1 MTEALVA
8 QIASNAQSRELAARA
23 AEERASTRA
32 KMADSISPATKKAYD
47 HAWRTFSGWC
57 ADRVTLTGDRID
69 PAAASPDAIAD
80 FCSWA
85 ADAGKSLSTVRLWR
99 CAITKAYTVRDIPS
113 PTHTHAVKM
122 TMTGIAR
129 QIGSAQVGMDALTPA
144 QIARVI
150 RTIDRGENPNR
161 GDDIRAIRD
170 RALLL
175 LGFATGQRI
184 SNLAAL
190 KVSDVTIVAEGLQIT
205 ERRSKTDQEGRGR
218 EIPVPTQSNTVFC
231 AAQALA
237 FWRELELPRSQ
248 FRVSKTDGL
257 DENGEF
263 NGIWEPW
270 PDAAVTDQWPLFC
283 ATNAHD
289 VVLLYKPLHVDRIR
303 QILNERI
310 AAAGIEGHFSGHT
323 MRVSMITNAAK
334 AGKSMHKIMAQS
346 GHKSPA
352 MVLRYIREADAFRD
366 NAVAGVFDGVDADG

>member
-1 MTEALVA
+1 
-8 QIASNAQSRELAARA
+8 
-23 AEERASTRA
+23 
-32 KMADSISPATKKAYD
+32 
-47 HAWRTFSGWC
+47 
-57 ADRVTLTGDRID
+57 
-69 PAAASPDAIAD
+69 
-80 FCSWA
+80 
-85 ADAGKSLSTVRLWR
+85 
-99 CAITKAYTVRDIPS
+99 
-113 PTHTHAVKM
+113 M

-129 QIGSAQVGMDALTPA
+129 QIGAPQVGMDALSPA
-144 QIARVI
+144 QIAKMI

-175 LGFATGQRI
+175 IGFATGMRI

-190 KVSDVTIVAEGLQIT
+190 KLSDIKVVSEGLQIT

-218 EIPVPTQSNTVFC
+218 MIAVPTETNTVFC
-231 AAQALA
+231 AVQALA
-237 FWRELELPRSQ
+237 FWRDLELPREK
-248 FRVSKTDGL
+248 FRVSETDGL
-257 DENGEF
+257 DEYGVF
-263 NGIWEPW
+263 AGIWQPW
-270 PDAAVTDQWPLFC
+270 PDPAVTAEWPVFS

-334 AGKSMHKIMAQS
+334 AGKPMNKIMDQS

-366 NAVAGVFDGVDADG
+366 NAVAGTFDGVDSDG